1 MTHQY
6 RHQLPPI
13 FVAWQEFYQT
23 FCLLNQ
29 FPAGGPRTERK
40 HLVGQAGT
48 GRQRYLARFRLV
60 PRSNSPPTLTEPPT
74 MLGLKTFS
82 MLGSVVTVLQVS
94 RPPMANDTPRYWLL
108 VWNRLGA
115 SAPEIVGFFQMF
127 FLAEV
132 AVQPVEPM
140 TLSPR
145 AATMEISA
153 GRNLLT
159 LKQASRNI
167 CKGYTDFPSGSLT
180 LLALVHF
187 FLDICRENLNISVC
201 IDFSSHRWPKF
212 CIWNV
217 QRTCSEICPAG
228 GRLVRGGPRL
238 PCSSLLLRSQFTLTT
253 TTSSWH
259 WSPHL
264 SPHRTRKTGK
274 YVSTTR
280 SFDRRRHWI
289 WNCDEMVKFTAAT
302 SDYRGSSLL
311 LLAVELVLV
320 LVNHLIVHMDSDW
333 LLNHYWRFGWYFL
346 SKLRAQNSNSISPN
360 TCKWRI
366 RSWWRWW

>member
-74 MLGLKTFS
+74 MRGLKTFS

-94 RPPMANDTPRYWLL
+94 RPPIANDTPLYWLL

-159 LKQASRNI
+159 LK
-167 CKGYTDFPSGSLT
+167 
-180 LLALVHF
+180 
-187 FLDICRENLNISVC
+187 
-201 IDFSSHRWPKF
+201 
-212 CIWNV
+212 
-217 QRTCSEICPAG
+217 
-228 GRLVRGGPRL
+228 
-238 PCSSLLLRSQFTLTT
+238 
-253 TTSSWH
+253 
-259 WSPHL
+259 
-264 SPHRTRKTGK
+264 
-274 YVSTTR
+274 
-280 SFDRRRHWI
+280 
-289 WNCDEMVKFTAAT
+289 
-302 SDYRGSSLL
+302 
-311 LLAVELVLV
+311 
-320 LVNHLIVHMDSDW
+320 
-333 LLNHYWRFGWYFL
+333 
-346 SKLRAQNSNSISPN
+346 
-360 TCKWRI
+360 
-366 RSWWRWW
+366 